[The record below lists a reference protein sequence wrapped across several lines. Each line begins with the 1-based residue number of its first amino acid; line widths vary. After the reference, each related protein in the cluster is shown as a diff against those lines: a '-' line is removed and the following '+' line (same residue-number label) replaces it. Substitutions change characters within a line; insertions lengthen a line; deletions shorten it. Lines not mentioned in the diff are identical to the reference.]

1 MSSNQKAIKRAFDI
15 FFSFFGLLALWPVI
29 AVSVLIAR
37 LDTGMS
43 GLFVQKRVGQHG
55 RLLSIPKIRTMRRVA
70 GVETSITVRGDS
82 RVTPIGMKLRSL
94 KLDELPQLW
103 NVFIGDMSF
112 VGPRPDVPGYADTLT
127 GLDRE
132 LLELKP
138 GITGPATIKYRNEE
152 ELLSFVKDAERHNN
166 EVIYPDKVRINIDYL
181 RSWSLLGDLKY
192 ILMTLRLVQVPD
204 VLSPKI
210 DELV

>member
-1 MSSNQKAIKRAFDI
+1 M
-15 FFSFFGLLALWPVI
+15 GLLVLWPLIV
-29 AVSVLIAR
+29 ATVLIAR

-43 GLFVQKRVGQHG
+43 GLFVQKRVGQYG
-55 RLLSIPKIRTMRRVA
+55 RMILIRKIRTMRSVV
-70 GVETSITVRGDS
+70 GIDTSITVLGDS
-82 RVTPIGMKLRSL
+82 RVTSVGMKLRSL

-103 NVFIGDMSF
+103 NVLVGDMSF

-138 GITGPATIKYRNEE
+138 GITGPATIKYRDEE
-152 ELLSFVKDAERHNN
+152 EILSFVKDAERHNN

-181 RSWSLLGDLKY
+181 RTWSLLGDFKY
-192 ILMTLRLVQVPD
+192 ILMTLRLLKVPD
-204 VLSPKI
+204 VLSLK
-210 DELV
+210 